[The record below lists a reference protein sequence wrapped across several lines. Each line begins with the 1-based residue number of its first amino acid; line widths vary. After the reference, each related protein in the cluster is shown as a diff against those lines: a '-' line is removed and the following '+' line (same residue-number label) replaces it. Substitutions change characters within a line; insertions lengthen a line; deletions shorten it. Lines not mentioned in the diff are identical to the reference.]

1 MLGLPERRALNYL
14 ATVNGSSTLKEMEVH
29 ITPEV
34 SSLAVGWLKRKGLAN
49 IDKSSGQP
57 TITLTE
63 QGVKSIS
70 GDMADEMFL
79 KILEERDLFEEEAD
93 KNIIAQLKSRQDIMA
108 EKLVVSRELIM
119 AEAGKEVISLGVELK
134 QEVAQVEGPPS
145 LSSPASGRRSSS
157 ASTISGRSP
166 PPYSPA
172 KKHPLTRIADE
183 VRRIFIEMGFTEI
196 DDEYVQPAFWNMDAL
211 FTPQDHSARELC
223 RTPSTSRT
231 RPGSTSKMRWSS
243 RE

>member
-1 MLGLPERRALNYL
+1 MKESARKCYSLKAKDINVNGLPERRALNYL
-14 ATVNGSSTLKEMEVH
+14 ATVNGVSTLKEMEAH

-49 IDKSSGQP
+49 IDKSSGVP

-63 QGVKSIS
+63 QGWKYIS
-70 GDMADEMFL
+70 GDMADETFL
-79 KILEERDLFEEEAD
+79 KILEERDLFEEGAD
-93 KNIIAQLKSRQDIMA
+93 KNIIAQLKSRQDIIA

-134 QEVAQVEGPPS
+134 QEVAQLTPELIQSGKWKEVQFRKYDIRTF
-145 LSSPASGRRSSS
+145 AS
-157 ASTISGRSP
+157 AV
-166 PPYSPA
+166 YPA

-183 VRRIFIEMGFTEI
+183 VRRIFIEMGFSEI

-211 FTPQDHSARELC
+211 FTPRIIRHAIC
-223 RTPSTSRT
+223 RTPST
-231 RPGSTSKMRWSS
+231 
-243 RE
+243 